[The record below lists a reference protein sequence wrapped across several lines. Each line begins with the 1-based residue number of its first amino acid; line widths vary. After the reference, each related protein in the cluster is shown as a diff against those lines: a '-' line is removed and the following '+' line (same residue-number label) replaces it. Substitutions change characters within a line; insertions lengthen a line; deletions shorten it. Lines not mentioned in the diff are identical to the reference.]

1 MGQIKN
7 GTNDWSE
14 MDWLAYRIMADIDH
28 YKYWCTPK
36 STLGPELIK
45 TYFMLNSVEHEIL
58 TAHKYKHIKTFGF
71 FR

>member
-36 STLGPELIK
+36 STLGPEVIKLISCSTELSMK
-45 TYFMLNSVEHEIL
+45 F
-58 TAHKYKHIKTFGF
+58 
-71 FR
+71 